1 MLTLLKNF
9 NLPLKINFDDKVTPP
24 PYCSESITSFLINKG
39 QIKKKHLPPE
49 GELKRNNLLKLGTP
63 GLNPI
68 S

>member
-9 NLPLKINFDDKVTPP
+9 NLPLKINFDDKVIPP
-24 PYCSESITSFLINKG
+24 PYCSESIIKFLINKG
-39 QIKKKHLPPE
+39 QIKKTSE